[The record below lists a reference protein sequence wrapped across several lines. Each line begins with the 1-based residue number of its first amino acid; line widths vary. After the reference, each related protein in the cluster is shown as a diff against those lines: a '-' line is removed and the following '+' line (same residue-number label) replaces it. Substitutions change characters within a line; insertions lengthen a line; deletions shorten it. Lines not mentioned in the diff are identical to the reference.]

1 MILRANQHKKM
12 IWKNG
17 GGITYQIDRQPNDDQ
32 DDFDWRLS
40 MAQIKSPGGPFS
52 LFPNIDRT
60 LSIIDGNSLTL
71 LIKNNNQSIQLD
83 QNSQPFSFPGEFSIN
98 SQINEETL
106 TDFNVMTKRN
116 QFKHTV
122 QRCILNKDQNSMNIS
137 NNNEDIL
144 FILVSQGI
152 LKINQFILEKNDI
165 FKCINNENSIIISS
179 LNGNTIFYLVHI
191 IKIKFN

>member
-12 IWKNG
+12 VWKNG
-17 GGITYQIDRQPNDDQ
+17 GGITYQIDRQPNDDREE
-32 DDFDWRLS
+32 FDWRLS

-52 LFPNIDRT
+52 IFPNIDRT

-71 LIKNNNQSIQLD
+71 FINNDQLIQLD
-83 QNSQPFSFPGEFSIN
+83 QNSQPFSFPGEFLID

-122 QRCILNKDQNSMNIS
+122 QRFILNKDQNSMNIS
-137 NNNEDIL
+137 NNNENIL

-152 LKINQFILEKNDI
+152 LQINQFILEKFDV
-165 FKCINNENSIIISS
+165 FKCIENPNSILISS
-179 LNGNTIFYLVHI
+179 LNDNTIFYLVYI
-191 IKIKFN
+191 IKLSS

>member
-1 MILRANQHKKM
+1 MILRANQHKQM

-17 GGITYQIDRQPNDDQ
+17 SGITYQIDRQPNDDQ
-32 DDFDWRLS
+32 EDFDWRLS

-60 LSIIDGNSLTL
+60 LSIIHGNSLTL
-71 LIKNNNQSIQLD
+71 FINNNNQSIQLN

-98 SQINEETL
+98 SQINEDTV

-116 QFKHTV
+116 RFKHTV
-122 QRCILNKDQNSMNIS
+122 QRFVLNKDQNSINIS
-137 NNNEDIL
+137 NPDENLI

-152 LKINQFILEKNDI
+152 LQINQFILSKDDVFKSIKNQ
-165 FKCINNENSIIISS
+165 NSILLSS
-179 LNGNTIFYLVHI
+179 LNDHTIFYLVYI
-191 IKIKFN
+191 IEIN

>member
-32 DDFDWRLS
+32 EDFDWRLS
-40 MAQIKSPGGPFS
+40 MAQIKYPGGPFS

-60 LSIIDGNSLTL
+60 LSIINGNSLTL

-83 QNSQPFSFPGEFSIN
+83 QNSQPFSFPGEFSID
-98 SQINEETL
+98 SQIDDETL

-122 QRCILNKDQNSMNIS
+122 QRFILNQDQNSMNIS
-137 NNNEDIL
+137 NNNESIL

-152 LKINQFILEKNDI
+152 LQINQFILEKADV
-165 FKCINNENSIIISS
+165 FKCIDNQNSILISS
-179 LNGNTIFYLVHI
+179 LNDNSIFYLVYI
-191 IKIKFN
+191 IKLSS